1 VRVSGDLEIGEE
13 AGRFLGAYFQDS
25 SSHGWRY
32 VGKAFE
38 ADPSRRFG
46 MTNSFIFCEVKTFGR
61 IFYQSLGA
69 DLPGIQIHKTI

>member
-1 VRVSGDLEIGEE
+1 
-13 AGRFLGAYFQDS
+13 LGAYFQDS

-46 MTNSFIFCEVKTFGR
+46 IQVSFIFCEVKTFGLTFIKAWPLTFLEFKFKKQFR
-61 IFYQSLGA
+61 NY
-69 DLPGIQIHKTI
+69 PG